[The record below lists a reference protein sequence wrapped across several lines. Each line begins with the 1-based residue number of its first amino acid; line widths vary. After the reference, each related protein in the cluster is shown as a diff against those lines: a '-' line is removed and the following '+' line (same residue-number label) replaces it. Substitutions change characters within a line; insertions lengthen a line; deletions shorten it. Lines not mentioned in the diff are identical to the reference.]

1 MRAAPTFGG
10 LAILALGLLMLNFGV
25 YTYTVQVPKIE
36 TRILFDK
43 ERISSIGD
51 FAGKELNLQK
61 DWILRIEGEV
71 RVPDTNSSG
80 EINLYVM
87 TTREYQ
93 RWRAGE
99 KNIEYIIRREKV
111 ERFNET
117 LVSAENETTYVIFD
131 NRYDPKYKKEVTL
144 SVKYTFETKVPE
156 TREESILK
164 QAGYPLMIL
173 GAISL
178 AYGLV
183 RKPVVRWE

>member
-1 MRAAPTFGG
+1 
-10 LAILALGLLMLNFGV
+10 
-25 YTYTVQVPKIE
+25 
-36 TRILFDK
+36 
-43 ERISSIGD
+43 
-51 FAGKELNLQK
+51 
-61 DWILRIEGEV
+61 
-71 RVPDTNSSG
+71 
-80 EINLYVM
+80 
-87 TTREYQ
+87 
-93 RWRAGE
+93 
-99 KNIEYIIRREKV
+99 
-111 ERFNET
+111 
-117 LVSAENETTYVIFD
+117 VIFD